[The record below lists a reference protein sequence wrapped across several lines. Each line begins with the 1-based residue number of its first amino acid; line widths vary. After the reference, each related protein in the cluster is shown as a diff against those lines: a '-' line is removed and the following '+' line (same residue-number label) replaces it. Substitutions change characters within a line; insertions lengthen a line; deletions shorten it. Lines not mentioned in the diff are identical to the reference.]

1 MFKRSKLTARIV
13 HYERYLNAIYMLIFR
28 LGICIFL
35 FIPFNVQLSFLSVT
49 HEIDVAFLF
58 MILLFVFYFK

>member
-1 MFKRSKLTARIV
+1 
-13 HYERYLNAIYMLIFR
+13 MLIFL